1 MLGKNKWIWPR
12 TRTSHP
18 LSKLLRPLFEGK
30 KPKKSFGVFLVVII
44 FLAGII
50 VPPASAFEVYTHE
63 ELIAIETRVEVSTQK
78 GMNFPVKNS
87 YISQGYWLLHP
98 AIDLV
103 APKGAPVYPIMAG
116 TVEKVEWGHFGY
128 GHNVIINHGNKL
140 ESLYAHLSKI
150 EVKQGEK
157 VFQETVIGK
166 VGSTGWATG
175 NHLHLEIKENG
186 KHLNPHSYLR

>member
-1 MLGKNKWIWPR
+1 MLGKNKWIWPK

-30 KPKKSFGVFLVVII
+30 KPKKSFGIFLVVIA
-44 FLAGII
+44 FLIGIL
-50 VPPASAFEVYTHE
+50 VHPASAFETYPHE
-63 ELIAIETRVEVSTQK
+63 ELVAIETEIEVSTQS
-78 GMNFPVKNS
+78 GMKFPVKNS
-87 YISQGYWLLHP
+87 YISQGYWFLHP

-103 APKGAPVYPIMAG
+103 AAKGTPVYPVMDG
-116 TVEKVEWGHFGY
+116 EVEKVEWSHFGY

-140 ESLYAHLSKI
+140 ESLYAHLSEI

-157 VFQETVIGK
+157 VTQETVIGT

-186 KHLNPHSYLR
+186 KHLNPRSYLR